1 MREQQ
6 PAPPLALSRD
16 LPVASGDAKHE
27 QILDA
32 GLALFI
38 ESGMRRTTMEDVAL
52 RAGIGRAT
60 VYRRF
65 GDKDQLIQAVILREC
80 QRHLSLIEKQLQAF
94 TSPLDAL
101 LEAFVLA
108 TLGAFHHPL
117 LVRLLEAE
125 PEYILPYLTR
135 SLPQVMTFS
144 RLYLASQI
152 RKGQKAGAIS
162 RRPAEQSAE
171 LLLRLM
177 QSLVLSPDG
186 VISPDNEKS
195 VRAFTDT
202 YLRPILTP

>member
-108 TLGAFHHPL
+108 TRGAFGHPL
-117 LVRLLEAE
+117 LARLLEAE

-144 RLYLASQI
+144 RLYLAMQI
-152 RKGQKAGAIS
+152 RKGQKAGALS
-162 RRPAEQSAE
+162 DRPAEQSAE
-171 LLLRLM
+171 MLLRLM

-186 VISPDNEKS
+186 VISPANEKT
-195 VRAFTDT
+195 VRDFTET
-202 YLRPILTP
+202 YLRPLLAP